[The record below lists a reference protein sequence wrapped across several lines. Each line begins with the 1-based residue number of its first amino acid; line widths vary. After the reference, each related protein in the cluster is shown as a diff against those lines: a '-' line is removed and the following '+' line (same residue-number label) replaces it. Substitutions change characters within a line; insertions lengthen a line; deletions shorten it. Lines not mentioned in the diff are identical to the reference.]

1 MEVKLVLVVHE
12 SGQNASWELGP
23 FVKQDLVNPVL
34 QPRND
39 TEFFCP
45 IRQTLIKWES
55 KDVFNPAA
63 FVLNGLVHMLYRA
76 EDDVGAF
83 AGTSRIGLATSSDG
97 LNFTR
102 LPEPIFYPD
111 NDTALIYE
119 WEGGCE
125 DPRIVQSE
133 NGTFI
138 MTYTAYD
145 GKLARLLVA
154 SSNDLFNWTKHGS
167 IFTNAYNGKFVDQW
181 SKSGSIVTQLQN
193 NSMVTVRLNGSYWMY
208 WGDTSI
214 FLARSTDL
222 INWIPV
228 VGENGEPLPIFSPR
242 PGKFDSDLVEP
253 GPQAILTE
261 HGIFLIYN
269 SKNKADGGDPEI
281 PEGTYSAGQILFD
294 PNEPT
299 RVLQR
304 TDQYFFKPDKPYEI
318 TGQVNNVVFL
328 EGLVFF
334 KGQYFLYYGTADSKI
349 AVAVHT
355 PE

>member
-1 MEVKLVLVVHE
+1 MIRQ

-23 FVKQDLVNPVL
+23 FIKQDLVNPV
-34 QPRND
+34 QEPRND

-45 IRQTLIKWES
+45 IRQTLIRWES
-55 KDVFNPAA
+55 KDVFNPTA
-63 FVLNGLVHMLYRA
+63 FVRNGLVHMLYRA
-76 EDDVGAF
+76 EDEVGAF

-97 LNFTR
+97 LNFNR
-102 LPEPIFYPD
+102 LPQPIFYPD

-125 DPRIVQSE
+125 DPRIAISE

-138 MTYTAYD
+138 LTYTAYD
-145 GKLARLLVA
+145 GMLARLLVA
-154 SSNDLFNWTKHGS
+154 SSNDLFHWTKHGS
-167 IFTNAYNGKFVDQW
+167 VFKNAYEGKFVDQW

-193 NSMVTVRLNGSYWMY
+193 NSMVAVKLNGSYWMY

-214 FLARSTDL
+214 FLARSNDL
-222 INWIPV
+222 INWIPIV
-228 VGENGEPLPIFSPR
+228 DDNEELVPIFSPR

-253 GPQAILTE
+253 GPQAILTQD
-261 HGIFLIYN
+261 GIFLIYN
-269 SKNKADGGDPEI
+269 SKNKAEGGDPEL

-294 PNEPT
+294 PKEPT
-299 RVLQR
+299 KVLQR
-304 TDQYFFKPDKPYEI
+304 TDQNFFKPEKPYEI

-328 EGLVFF
+328 EGLVNFN
-334 KGQYFLYYGTADSKI
+334 GQYFLYYGTADSKI

-355 PE
+355 PQ